1 MQKMTHEGSPLES
14 AIFTPL
20 SRIGWTS
27 FLCMLVYACLMGYG
41 GPVNWF
47 LSLPQ
52 WKPFAR
58 LSYAIYLI
66 HMPIMMM
73 EAASLHRPQYFS
85 ARTTVSLWNNNFV
98 VYFFN
103 FQNRVFSVVQIF
115 RWRFC
120 YHITKH
126 ICNAC
131 SGISNGYNWK
141 QYIQWQEK
149 RKSSTHHLTWSCSK
163 TTTFSSRE
171 HINQDK

>member
-1 MQKMTHEGSPLES
+1 MVNRKLLLTLSAYKHGIILFSQIRVILHWIVTTGLAVFIIFYSHLMQKMTHEGSPLES

-85 ARTTVSLWNNNFV
+85 ARTTVSL
-98 VYFFN
+98 
-103 FQNRVFSVVQIF
+103 
-115 RWRFC
+115 
-120 YHITKH
+120 
-126 ICNAC
+126 
-131 SGISNGYNWK
+131 
-141 QYIQWQEK
+141 
-149 RKSSTHHLTWSCSK
+149 
-163 TTTFSSRE
+163 
-171 HINQDK
+171 

>member
-1 MQKMTHEGSPLES
+1 MTPWLIGVGFGYFLFKTNGRKEQWSIVSLYSLLVPITSNNSIYLQIRVVIHWIVTTGLAVFIIFYSHEMQKMTHTGSPLES
-14 AIFTPL
+14 AIFTPF

-85 ARTTVSLWNNNFV
+85 ARTTVSL
-98 VYFFN
+98 
-103 FQNRVFSVVQIF
+103 
-115 RWRFC
+115 
-120 YHITKH
+120 
-126 ICNAC
+126 
-131 SGISNGYNWK
+131 
-141 QYIQWQEK
+141 
-149 RKSSTHHLTWSCSK
+149 
-163 TTTFSSRE
+163 
-171 HINQDK
+171 